1 MRLKRWGWWLALGIL
16 VCGLA
21 RAQQIAITVDDLPV
35 SGKLPH
41 GESRTE
47 IAHQMIRA
55 LHAAHVPPTY
65 GFVNGQR
72 IQDQPSTIAVLG
84 AWRAAGNLLGNHTW
98 SHSNYDQET
107 LPEFEQDI
115 EKNEPSIRLQMD
127 NQDWHWFRFPYLT
140 EGDNVAKLMGI
151 RAFLAQ
157 HGYKIAGVTLNFD
170 DYAWNDPYARCVTKG
185 DTRAIG
191 WLEASY
197 MDAARDDLR
206 VDRSMAHQL
215 YGRDLRYVLL
225 LHIGAF
231 DARMLPRLLR
241 FYRQQGFIF
250 ITLQQAEQD
259 PFYRYDVDP
268 RLLPGPD
275 SLKAAMA
282 AKKLPLPKR
291 VDFLPRLNALCR

>member
-1 MRLKRWGWWLALGIL
+1 MRLKRWGWWLALGFL

-35 SGKLPH
+35 SGNLPH
-41 GESRTE
+41 GESRME
-47 IAHQMIRA
+47 IARQMIRA

-72 IQDQPSTIAVLG
+72 IQDQPGTIAVLG

-98 SHSNYDQET
+98 SHSNYDHES

-115 EKNEPSIRLQMD
+115 RKNEPTIRLQMD
-127 NQDWHWFRFPYLT
+127 NQDWHWFRFPYLA
-140 EGDNVAKLMGI
+140 EGDSAARQMGI

-157 HGYKIAGVTLNFD
+157 QGYKIAGVTLNFD
-170 DYAWNDPYARCVTKG
+170 DYAWNDPYARCVAKG

-191 WLEASY
+191 WLEATY
-197 MDAARDDLR
+197 IDAARDDLR

-241 FYRQQGFIF
+241 FYREQGFIF
-250 ITLQQAEQD
+250 ISLPQAEQD
-259 PFYRYDVDP
+259 PFYRFDVDP

-275 SLKAAMA
+275 SLKAAMEA
-282 AKKLPLPKR
+282 MKLPLPKR
-291 VDFLPRLNALCR
+291 TDFLPRLNALCR

>member
-1 MRLKRWGWWLALGIL
+1 MTLRRWGWVLTLGIFF
-16 VCGLA
+16 CGLA

-35 SGKLPH
+35 SGNLPR
-41 GESRTE
+41 GESRIE

-72 IQDQPSTIAVLG
+72 VQDQPSTIAVLG
-84 AWRAAGNLLGNHTW
+84 AWRAAGNPLGNHTW
-98 SHSNYDQET
+98 SHSNYDHET
-107 LPEFEQDI
+107 LQQFEQDI
-115 EKNEPSIRLQMD
+115 QKNEPLLKLQMP
-127 NQDWHWFRFPYLT
+127 NQDWHWLRYPYLA
-140 EGDNVAKLMGI
+140 EGDSIAKKMGI

-170 DYAWNDPYARCVTKG
+170 DYAWNDPYARCVAKG

-197 MDAARDDLR
+197 MDAARDGLR

-241 FYRQQGFIF
+241 FYREQGFIF

-259 PFYRYDVDP
+259 PFYKYDVDP

-275 SLKAAMA
+275 SLKAAME
-282 AKKLPLPKR
+282 AKNLPLPKR
-291 VDFLPRLNALCR
+291 TDFLPRLNALCR